1 MSAIKYEIDKQKQ
14 KECQEYFNKHLEL
27 LHKAEVTDVSVEL
40 VLDSI
45 PTYQDMNDREYR
57 HVEHRKFEWNG
68 VYKGGKFKLVMEE
81 V

>member
-1 MSAIKYEIDKQKQ
+1 MSAIKYEIDKHKQ

-40 VLDSI
+40 VLDST
-45 PTYQDMNDREYR
+45 PTYQRMDAIGCGHE
-57 HVEHRKFEWNG
+57 EHRKFEWNG
-68 VYKGGKFKLVMEE
+68 FYKGSRFKLIMEE